1 MDHLDTEYW
10 LTVATNMALH
20 ILSVLVTHKA
30 HEPVLGEYDAISWL
44 FLFVTVSFL
53 SYIKIKLSRW
63 KDSPLPEIANRVL
76 RLLLTIALTRSVFY
90 HVWLPYG
97 RRIERW
103 CVESACY
110 LETYGPELISSMI
123 KWLSGPAFKVIR
135 RLTVYI
141 IIAMYLCFTPYY
153 EFFYGLL
160 THLGETRWGRII
172 MEKIRMLRI
181 EIET

>member
-1 MDHLDTEYW
+1 MDREFW
-10 LTVATNMALH
+10 ATVSTNMALH
-20 ILSVLVTHKA
+20 ILGVIFTRKTHK
-30 HEPVLGEYDAISWL
+30 PVLGEYDAISWL

-63 KDSPLPEIANRVL
+63 KDSPLPERANRVL

-103 CVESACY
+103 CVTSVCY
-110 LETYGPELISSMI
+110 LETHGPELISVLI
-123 KWLSGPAFKVIR
+123 KWLSGSAFKLIR
-135 RLTVYI
+135 RFTVFI
-141 IIAMYLCFTPYY
+141 VIALYLCFTPYY
-153 EFFYGLL
+153 DFFFDCMAN
-160 THLGETRWGRII
+160 LGETTWGLFIK
-172 MEKIRMLRI
+172 EKIRMLRI